1 MLKETLQKVANA
13 SNTPTIQDKETQLQ
27 HWTNFVVNEVMPTV
41 APYAS
46 VDKSIYDY
54 EKSRSIVH
62 GQFGDSNLSQ
72 TEQLALLGA
81 DYALSQGVNPQHVI
95 FGCVIKDSIK
105 KYWKQSKW
113 VDNKFVPIPQE
124 ELIQYSKEFLE
135 ENQFNLTNKDKE
147 QIINAVF
154 FPEKVENNTVVACI
168 NNAIQTRN
176 TWENNS
182 SIEKEAYLAQ
192 QIRRLNKTDMP
203 SYIQQ
208 HMAQG
213 YTYENAP
220 TIGTKEEPI
229 VFYHGTPINLA
240 KLEPSP
246 YSLREEEEEEE
257 KKLYVSP
264 DIRYTLVHVR
274 GNKGVDKDNTSER
287 IISIN
292 GSGLVDEDFYQ
303 KYLAKEKHID
313 DTKVNQ
319 YLKENTSQSI
329 TKEVDTAPF
338 VYKGELVGL
347 FPISTKSFK
356 KQGLDLP
363 MDRICRFMGI
373 DYPIKDKKTFL
384 EQSVKALKE
393 FEQAGDFSPYLQYHT
408 EDLQKLETFLTYV
421 DVSDKK
427 SDLQEATREPYIQT
441 TEHMLKTFIEQVN
454 PCTLIEAIVKK
465 KLNKNIT
472 NLIDGTKEMGW
483 RVGNAENN
491 PPHYAVYNP
500 YAVKV
505 TTRYKLQGHNIAKVE
520 KANAE
525 GHFGAIEPPK
535 IEQQNTEKRDITQNA
550 STIPQQMVAETP
562 QTVEAPNVPNRTST
576 SPKVEQQS
584 ASAPILPGQA
594 IQTPSNQVV
603 APPKIPEQQ
612 KLTPEQLA
620 KNIHR
625 YM

>member
-13 SNTPTIQDKETQLQ
+13 SDTPIMQDKETQLQ
-27 HWTNFVVNEVMPTV
+27 HWTNFVVNEVMPKV

-46 VDKSIYDY
+46 VDESIYTY
-54 EKSRSIVH
+54 ERDKKDEDDEPVIH
-62 GQFGDSNLSQ
+62 GNFGNPNLSQ

-81 DYALSQGVNPQHVI
+81 DYALSQGLNPQSVI
-95 FGCVIKDSIK
+95 FGCVIKDFTE
-105 KYWKQSKW
+105 KYRHKNKW
-113 VDNKFVPIPQE
+113 IDNKSVPRTQE
-124 ELIQYSKEFLE
+124 DFIQDSKEFLE
-135 ENQFNLTNKDKE
+135 KHQFNLTNKDKE

-154 FPEKVENNTVVACI
+154 FPEKVENNAIVSCI

-213 YTYENAP
+213 YTYENSP
-220 TIGTKEEPI
+220 IVGTKEEPI
-229 VFYHGTPINLA
+229 VFYHSTPISLA
-240 KLEPSP
+240 KLAPVP
-246 YSLREEEEEEE
+246 TTAHGDGI
-257 KKLYVSP
+257 KLYTSP
-264 DIRYTLVHVR
+264 DIRYTLFHIKK
-274 GNKGVDKDNTSER
+274 NKKAKNTTKKEF
-287 IISIN
+287 ISIN
-292 GSGLVDEDFYQ
+292 GSAQIDKAFYE
-303 KYLAKEKHID
+303 KYLEQHKHMNTDEI
-313 DTKVNQ
+313 KQ
-319 YLKENTSQSI
+319 HLKEHTSQSS
-329 TKEVDTAPF
+329 TREVDTPPF
-338 VYKGELVGL
+338 IYKGELVGL
-347 FPISTKSFK
+347 FPLSDKSFK
-356 KQGLDLP
+356 EQGIDLP
-363 MDRICRFMGI
+363 MGCICRFMNI
-373 DYPIKDKKTFL
+373 DYPIKDNKKFL
-384 EQSVKALKE
+384 KQTIKAMDE
-393 FEQAGDFSPYLQYHT
+393 FEKANDIEYLQYYSN
-408 EDLQKLETFLTYV
+408 DLEKLKNFLKYV
-421 DVSDKK
+421 DISNGK
-427 SDLQEATREPYIQT
+427 SDLQEASRKPYVQQAT
-441 TEHMLKTFIEQVN
+441 NMLKTFIERHTPN
-454 PCTLIEAIVKK
+454 SLTFLISEKG
-465 KLNKNIT
+465 LNKNIA
-472 NLIDGTKEMGW
+472 NLIDGTKEAGFL
-483 RVGNAENN
+483 NDPNN
-491 PPHYAVYNP
+491 PAHYAIYNP
-500 YAVKV
+500 DAVKV
-505 TTRYKLQGHNIAKVE
+505 TARYKIEGYNIAKVE
-520 KANAE
+520 KPNAE

-603 APPKIPEQQ
+603 APPKLPEQQ